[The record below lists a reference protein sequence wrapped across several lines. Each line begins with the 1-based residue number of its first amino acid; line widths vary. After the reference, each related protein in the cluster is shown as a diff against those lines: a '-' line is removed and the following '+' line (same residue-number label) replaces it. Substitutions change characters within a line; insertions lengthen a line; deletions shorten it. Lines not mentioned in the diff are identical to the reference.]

1 MKVLESFNEFVEK
14 NNSYIFI
21 TNKSL
26 RGFAN
31 WQTPEEVLESF
42 KKDIYFL
49 GYEEYEGIIV
59 EVKVISDNKFSI
71 NLDSDYSFNYISEKE
86 KDLEKFFR
94 NVISQILSDDY
105 IKLYS
110 VDGKKINM
118 SDIQSIENSKLNEN
132 SDEENYQKYLDY
144 KKSMTKNFTEEEFN
158 NLSQEDLT
166 RVIIASNDGQG
177 DTSLDS
183 FFEISTY
190 YDEGLTN
197 IEILDSIFEMGGNYV
212 KIGWIENNKLF
223 KLFVQ

>member
-1 MKVLESFNEFVEK
+1 MKNMKVLESFNEFVEK

-86 KDLEKFFR
+86 KDLQSFFR
-94 NVISQILSDDY
+94 NVISQVLSDDY

-118 SDIQSIENSKLNEN
+118 SDIKSIEN
-132 SDEENYQKYLDY
+132 
-144 KKSMTKNFTEEEFN
+144 
-158 NLSQEDLT
+158 
-166 RVIIASNDGQG
+166 
-177 DTSLDS
+177 
-183 FFEISTY
+183 
-190 YDEGLTN
+190 
-197 IEILDSIFEMGGNYV
+197 
-212 KIGWIENNKLF
+212 
-223 KLFVQ
+223 

>member
-26 RGFAN
+26 RGFAY

-86 KDLEKFFR
+86 KDLQSFFR
-94 NVISQILSDDY
+94 NVISQVLSDDY

-118 SDIQSIENSKLNEN
+118 SDIKSIEN
-132 SDEENYQKYLDY
+132 
-144 KKSMTKNFTEEEFN
+144 
-158 NLSQEDLT
+158 
-166 RVIIASNDGQG
+166 
-177 DTSLDS
+177 
-183 FFEISTY
+183 
-190 YDEGLTN
+190 
-197 IEILDSIFEMGGNYV
+197 
-212 KIGWIENNKLF
+212 
-223 KLFVQ
+223 

>member
-86 KDLEKFFR
+86 KDLQSFFR
-94 NVISQILSDDY
+94 NVISQVLSDDY

-118 SDIQSIENSKLNEN
+118 SDIQSIEN
-132 SDEENYQKYLDY
+132 
-144 KKSMTKNFTEEEFN
+144 
-158 NLSQEDLT
+158 
-166 RVIIASNDGQG
+166 
-177 DTSLDS
+177 
-183 FFEISTY
+183 
-190 YDEGLTN
+190 
-197 IEILDSIFEMGGNYV
+197 
-212 KIGWIENNKLF
+212 
-223 KLFVQ
+223 

>member
-86 KDLEKFFR
+86 KDLQSFFR
-94 NVISQILSDDY
+94 NVISQVLSDDY

-110 VDGKKINM
+110 VDGKKINI
-118 SDIQSIENSKLNEN
+118 SDIKSIEN
-132 SDEENYQKYLDY
+132 
-144 KKSMTKNFTEEEFN
+144 
-158 NLSQEDLT
+158 
-166 RVIIASNDGQG
+166 
-177 DTSLDS
+177 
-183 FFEISTY
+183 
-190 YDEGLTN
+190 
-197 IEILDSIFEMGGNYV
+197 
-212 KIGWIENNKLF
+212 
-223 KLFVQ
+223 

>member
-86 KDLEKFFR
+86 KDLQSFFR
-94 NVISQILSDDY
+94 NVISQVLSDDY

-118 SDIQSIENSKLNEN
+118 SDIKSIEN
-132 SDEENYQKYLDY
+132 
-144 KKSMTKNFTEEEFN
+144 
-158 NLSQEDLT
+158 
-166 RVIIASNDGQG
+166 
-177 DTSLDS
+177 
-183 FFEISTY
+183 
-190 YDEGLTN
+190 
-197 IEILDSIFEMGGNYV
+197 
-212 KIGWIENNKLF
+212 
-223 KLFVQ
+223 

>member
-1 MKVLESFNEFVEK
+1 MKNMKVLESFNEFVEK

-86 KDLEKFFR
+86 KDLQSFFR
-94 NVISQILSDDY
+94 NVISQVLSDDY

-110 VDGKKINM
+110 VDGKKINI
-118 SDIQSIENSKLNEN
+118 SDIKSIEN
-132 SDEENYQKYLDY
+132 
-144 KKSMTKNFTEEEFN
+144 
-158 NLSQEDLT
+158 
-166 RVIIASNDGQG
+166 
-177 DTSLDS
+177 
-183 FFEISTY
+183 
-190 YDEGLTN
+190 
-197 IEILDSIFEMGGNYV
+197 
-212 KIGWIENNKLF
+212 
-223 KLFVQ
+223 

>member
-86 KDLEKFFR
+86 KDLQSFFR
-94 NVISQILSDDY
+94 NVISQVLSDDY

-110 VDGKKINM
+110 VDGKKIKM
-118 SDIQSIENSKLNEN
+118 SDIKSIEN
-132 SDEENYQKYLDY
+132 
-144 KKSMTKNFTEEEFN
+144 
-158 NLSQEDLT
+158 
-166 RVIIASNDGQG
+166 
-177 DTSLDS
+177 
-183 FFEISTY
+183 
-190 YDEGLTN
+190 
-197 IEILDSIFEMGGNYV
+197 
-212 KIGWIENNKLF
+212 
-223 KLFVQ
+223 